1 MGTDHRVRQPPWWRR
16 LGVLSMNSPPEIKT
30 VVLGDEYDSDL
41 RAALVHTLRGLG
53 ALAADQWQGIGG
65 SQEVESLTA
74 VVSGEEIKVEAE
86 TYIGLSLT
94 GSAVVVDKIATLVH
108 ERLAGGAK

>member
-1 MGTDHRVRQPPWWRR
+1 
-16 LGVLSMNSPPEIKT
+16 MNKPSEIKT
-30 VVLGDEYDSDL
+30 VVLGDEYDSEL
-41 RAALVHTLRGLG
+41 RAALLHTLRSLG

-74 VVSGEEIKVEAE
+74 VVGGEEIKVEAE

-94 GSAVVVDKIATLVH
+94 GAAAVVDRIATLVREH
-108 ERLAGGAK
+108 MAGGAT